1 MLKKIL
7 LFFTWKNKL
16 LKSIEGRDYQWSS
29 VLNEWQGTEYK
40 LNEAKLEKLG
50 RILFERLLKKY
61 LEDLKL
67 TSTEWE
73 DLEKLVDFCKISSGK
88 IQKIKAKFADD
99 TIQKLSLVELADNV
113 LTLEKKTAMY
123 DLADKLAV
131 SHETVD
137 KVNVANALKIFR
149 NALEAAAD
157 TRRLSEDKE
166 KELQALAKNLDLP
179 RDTAIAEVKKFDWTH
194 FKLLDRVEK
203 GSLPEIESAVPMQAR
218 EICHF
223 LTDAVR
229 LETKV
234 KTVGYTGGSR
244 GVSIR
249 IAKGISYRVGSHRSQ
264 PIKKE
269 VTFRYPGTLIITNKR
284 IIFAAVQKGFSIPLN
299 KLTNIEPY
307 SDGIGLQ
314 KDSRYYLMQ
323 FDKKHTELAELI
335 ITSAVNKL

>member
-7 LFFTWKNKL
+7 LIFTWKKKL
-16 LKSIEGRDYQWSS
+16 LKSIEDKNYEWSS
-29 VLNEWQGTEYK
+29 VLNEWQSTEDK
-40 LNEAKLEKLG
+40 LSDAKLMKIGL
-50 RILFERLLKKY
+50 ILYERLIKRY
-61 LEDLKL
+61 LEDQRL
-67 TSTEWE
+67 TSTEWA
-73 DLEKLVDFCKISSGK
+73 DLEALINFCKIGPQKVS
-88 IQKIKAKFADD
+88 KIKAKFADEA
-99 TIQKLSLVELADNV
+99 IQRLSLTELKDNL
-113 LTLEKKTAMY
+113 LTSEKKARIY

-131 SHETVD
+131 SHESVD
-137 KVNVANALKIFR
+137 KVNIANALQIFKT
-149 NALEAAAD
+149 ALESTAE
-157 TRRLSEDKE
+157 TRRLSEEKE
-166 KELQALAKNLDLP
+166 KQLQALAKNLDLP

-203 GSLPEIESAVPMQAR
+203 GNLPEIESAVPMQAR

-223 LTDAVR
+223 ITDATR
-229 LETKV
+229 LETKI

-269 VTFRYPGTLIITNKR
+269 VTFKYPGTLILTNKR
-284 IIFAAVQKGFSIPLN
+284 IIFTAVQKGFSIPLN

-323 FDKKHTELAELI
+323 FDKKHTELVELI